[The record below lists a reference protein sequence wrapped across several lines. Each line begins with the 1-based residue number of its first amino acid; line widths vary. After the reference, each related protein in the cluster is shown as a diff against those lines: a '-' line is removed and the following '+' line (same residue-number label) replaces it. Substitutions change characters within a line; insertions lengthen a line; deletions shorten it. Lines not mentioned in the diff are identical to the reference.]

1 MPRKWTKG
9 VRRKLIAGKSRP
21 GGSGEDA
28 RAYRVRMAVAG
39 QDKTGRFACHAP
51 DAEIAGVDARH
62 GHVMT
67 LSPFGLVSF

>member
-1 MPRKWTKG
+1 
-9 VRRKLIAGKSRP
+9 
-21 GGSGEDA
+21 
-28 RAYRVRMAVAG
+28 MAVAG